1 MSDHRITLT
10 YINIRQSI
18 AILLAKLILINLISA
33 VIVIFFY
40 FSLIQGD
47 ALIPLISENSM
58 LFLTVFIS
66 VGIFEMFLDIY
77 VILKWLY
84 EYYEITPE
92 HIVHKKGIIFRKT
105 EQYRLDYVRAMDV
118 EDTFLGEIFNFAT
131 ITLYDI
137 RLNKYMDMYLIHNPD
152 RYAKILK
159 TLRPH
164 IEIKKDRVWFPFLP
178 KEKNGE
184 GDE

>member
-1 MSDHRITLT
+1 MSDHTITLT

-18 AILLAKLILINLISA
+18 AILLTKLILINMISA

-40 FSLIQGD
+40 FSLVKGEGI
-47 ALIPLISENSM
+47 IPFIAENTT
-58 LFLTVFIS
+58 LFLTVFIII
-66 VGIFEMFLDIY
+66 GILEMFLDIY
-77 VILKWLY
+77 VILKWLN

-118 EDTFLGEIFNFAT
+118 EDTLLGEIFNFAT

-164 IEIKKDRVWFPFLP
+164 IEIKKDRTWLPFLP
-178 KEKNGE
+178 KEQNGTE
-184 GDE
+184 E